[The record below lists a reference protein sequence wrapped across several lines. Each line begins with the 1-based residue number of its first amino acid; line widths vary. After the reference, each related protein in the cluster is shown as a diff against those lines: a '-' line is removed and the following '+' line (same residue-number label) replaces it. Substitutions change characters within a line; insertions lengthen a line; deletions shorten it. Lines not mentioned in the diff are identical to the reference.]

1 MKSFSRIS
9 GHPVVGFATLQ
20 LENNLLVLNVLQKR
34 GSAFLFPV
42 LNSVGF
48 FCLMKD
54 KTVEFQESKNDEN
67 AKEAGHVY
75 LDLAQLCLT
84 YF

>member
-34 GSAFLFPV
+34 GSASLFPV

-54 KTVEFQESKNDEN
+54 KTVEFQDCVWSLRMMKML
-67 AKEAGHVY
+67 KKQVMY
-75 LDLAQLCLT
+75 I
-84 YF
+84 